1 MANLVRMV
9 AEVLIRAHMMEQG
22 PAGSDPKLQTPLTGK
37 MVEDLLHEQRILM
50 EHSTIV
56 SILQDLASQ
65 DYITLGR
72 NEAEAEER
80 EVVKVYPAR
89 LKRDFNLWHVAEEL

>member
-9 AEVLIRAHMMEQG
+9 AEVLIRTHMMEQG

-37 MVEDLLHEQRILM
+37 MIEEMLHEQGTLM

-56 SILQDLASQ
+56 SILQNLASQ
-65 DYITLGR
+65 DYITLARSEPGS
-72 NEAEAEER
+72 EER

-89 LKRDFNLWHVAEEL
+89 LKRDFNLWHVAEEM

>member
-9 AEVLIRAHMMEQG
+9 AEVLVRAHMMEQG
-22 PAGSDPKLQTPLTGK
+22 PTGSDPKLQEPLTGK
-37 MVEDLLHEQRILM
+37 MIEDLLHEQRILM

-72 NEAEAEER
+72 GEAGSEER

-89 LKRDFNLWHVAEEL
+89 LKRDFNLWHVAEEM